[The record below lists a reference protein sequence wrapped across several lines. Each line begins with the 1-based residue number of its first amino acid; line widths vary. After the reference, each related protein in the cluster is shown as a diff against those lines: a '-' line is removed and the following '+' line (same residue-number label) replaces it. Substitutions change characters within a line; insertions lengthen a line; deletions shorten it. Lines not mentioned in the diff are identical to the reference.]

1 MDTRYLGSLI
11 EVVERGS
18 IAEAARAQHLTAAAV
33 SQRIQA
39 LERAFGFTLL
49 SRAGHMARPTD
60 ACLNLLPR
68 ARHIVRE
75 MELIAGDVDPS
86 GLTGS
91 LRLGVIST
99 ALTGLVPQMLV
110 DFTSKAPQA
119 RLRVMPGT
127 SEELYRAL
135 LNREIQAAI
144 LVMPEFD
151 VPASV
156 SMMPLR
162 KERLVLLSKQ
172 KPEKGIARILRERP
186 YIRYDK
192 HAWGG
197 RFAEAYLADRGI
209 DIEAMLDLDAL
220 EAITLLV
227 DKDVGVSLIPEYAG
241 LSRWSEHCAITPIR
255 GGRFAR
261 EIAFATL
268 APSESPRL
276 VEVLLEVLRRC
287 ATAEAGPDRLTA

>member
-1 MDTRYLGSLI
+1 MT
-11 EVVERGS
+11 
-18 IAEAARAQHLTAAAV
+18 
-33 SQRIQA
+33 
-39 LERAFGFTLL
+39 
-49 SRAGHMARPTD
+49 
-60 ACLNLLPR
+60 
-68 ARHIVRE
+68 
-75 MELIAGDVDPS
+75 
-86 GLTGS
+86 
-91 LRLGVIST
+91 
-99 ALTGLVPQMLV
+99 
-110 DFTSKAPQA
+110 
-119 RLRVMPGT
+119 
-127 SEELYRAL
+127 
-135 LNREIQAAI
+135 
-144 LVMPEFD
+144 
-151 VPASV
+151 
-156 SMMPLR
+156 PLR

-172 KPEKGIARILRERP
+172 KPEKGVARTLRERP
-186 YIRYDK
+186 YIRYDR

-241 LSRWSEHCAITPIR
+241 LSRWSEHCTITPIR
-255 GGRFAR
+255 GDRFAR